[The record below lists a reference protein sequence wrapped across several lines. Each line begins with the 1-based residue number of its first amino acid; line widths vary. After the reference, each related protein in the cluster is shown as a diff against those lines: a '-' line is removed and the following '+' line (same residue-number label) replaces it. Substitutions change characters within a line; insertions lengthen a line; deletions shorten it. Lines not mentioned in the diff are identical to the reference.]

1 MLAIT
6 IQCEVPQERTIT
18 VRLPDQVEPGTHEL
32 VLVFNQSTSV
42 QAVPGHLQDL
52 MQLSG
57 AVPAFATVDG
67 VVWQRSLRDEW
78 L

>member
-18 VRLPDQVEPGTHEL
+18 VRLPDQVEPGAHEL
-32 VLVFNQSTSV
+32 VLVFNQSTSG
-42 QAVPGHLQDL
+42 QAVPGHVQDL
-52 MQLSG
+52 MKLSG
-57 AVPAFATVDG
+57 AVPAFSTVDG

-78 L
+78 V